1 MKMTF
6 GDLVMG
12 FFFFSCPFFLL
23 SLLSLSF
30 LLVIMFLF
38 FLLCYIERVGLD
50 LVVGGFRR
58 DLRVQSY
65 HVFYLIVSLRF
76 TVVSVFKLFFFFMRS
91 VPPDQP
97 VVCRTLF
104 LFFYTYIYDW
114 MVTSSWHFV
123 TQKPQ

>member
-1 MKMTF
+1 MNED
-6 GDLVMG
+6 DLWRFSDG
-12 FFFFSCPFFLL
+12 FFFFFLSFFLL

-76 TVVSVFKLFFFFMRS
+76 TVVSVFKLFFFLCVLS
-91 VPPDQP
+91 
-97 VVCRTLF
+97 L
-104 LFFYTYIYDW
+104 LI
-114 MVTSSWHFV
+114 SL
-123 TQKPQ
+123 